1 MSLPQGNL
9 PLVAVAAAEEV
20 VAVEVEVVV
29 EVALLLQYP
38 RRLLRRLA
46 VVAHEEA
53 EQRTSPTRVFKLL
66 MSDNGIS
73 KPIIKLLL
81 TRLSLLCK
89 SLLIAPLRMLYITQ
103 TSINMPKSLYL
114 SCKSFKTTSMPK

>member
-38 RRLLRRLA
+38 RRLLQRLA

-53 EQRTSPTRVFKLL
+53 EQRTSRIRVFKLL